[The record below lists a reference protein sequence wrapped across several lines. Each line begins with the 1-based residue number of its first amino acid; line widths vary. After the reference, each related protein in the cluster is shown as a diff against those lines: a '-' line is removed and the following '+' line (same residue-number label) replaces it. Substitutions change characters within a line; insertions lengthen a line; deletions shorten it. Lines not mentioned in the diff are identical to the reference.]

1 MKVKL
6 TKKQYK
12 DGIERWAQA
21 IYMSDFLP
29 FYSIQMP
36 TWKFVHEQLK
46 KDLRRIAKA
55 AFDEFIKRCEED
67 N

>member
-1 MKVKL
+1 MKAKL

-12 DGIERWAQA
+12 EGVERWAEA
-21 IYMSDFLP
+21 LYMSKYLP
-29 FYSIQMP
+29 FYSFQMP
-36 TWKFVHEQLK
+36 VWKFVFPALK

-67 N
+67 S